1 MFPGVDIIEIERFA
15 RACRRQPKIV
25 DRLFTMRERNDLH
38 GKSMQSWAGRFT
50 AKEAVLKALG
60 TGLQGISWQDI
71 EIINGP
77 KGEPQAFLSKRAEEK
92 VKARGGSA
100 VRVSISH
107 DRSKAIAL
115 AILC

>member
-1 MFPGVDIIEIERFA
+1 MFPGVDMIEIERFA

-25 DRLFTMRERNDLH
+25 DRLFTMREQADLH
-38 GKSMQSWAGRFT
+38 GKSIQSWAGRFT
-50 AKEAVLKALG
+50 AKEAILKALG
-60 TGLQGISWQDI
+60 TGRQGITWQDI
-71 EIINGP
+71 EIIKGP
-77 KGEPQAFLSKRAEEK
+77 EGEPLAFLSKRAEN
-92 VKARGGSA
+92 VAQARGGSK